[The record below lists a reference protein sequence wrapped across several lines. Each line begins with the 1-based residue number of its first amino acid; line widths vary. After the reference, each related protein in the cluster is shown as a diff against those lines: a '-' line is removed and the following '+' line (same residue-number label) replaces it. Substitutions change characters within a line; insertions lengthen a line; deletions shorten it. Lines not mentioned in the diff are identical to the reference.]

1 MSYSPYGTYDADMY
15 EPVVLYNTAGCILV
29 TSHTCVS
36 FHMLGVVPVATNVPK
51 DCTSGAPTLEKS
63 SAPWL
68 YGTRLNRYV
77 LPIISS
83 VSGSIVG
90 VFNRHCPVDTTA
102 TLRGCVVGAVVAILV
117 FLSICSNRLTAH
129 LSYTD
134 TEPSPLQSLVV
145 GTTCTS
151 VGTSLYVT
159 IVAPFTGV
167 ISSLLAYTLTPWHV
181 RSAHPLR
188 PGPPSIRYVTAY
200 LLIRSSLVNSPLCR
214 PVKLQKYSLDKKCST
229 NSHERLPLKHRLP
242 WLVANQC
249 RTKLY

>member
-1 MSYSPYGTYDADMY
+1 MSK
-15 EPVVLYNTAGCILV
+15 PVVLYNTAGCALV

-51 DCTSGAPTLEKS
+51 DCTLGAPTLEKS
-63 SAPWL
+63 SAPL
-68 YGTRLNRYV
+68 PYGTHLNRYV
-77 LPIISS
+77 LPIISL
-83 VSGSIVG
+83 VSDSIG
-90 VFNRHCPVDTTA
+90 VFNDRPVDTTA

-200 LLIRSSLVNSPLCR
+200 LLIRFSLVNNPLRR
-214 PVKLQKYSLDKKCST
+214 PVKLQ
-229 NSHERLPLKHRLP
+229 
-242 WLVANQC
+242 
-249 RTKLY
+249 